1 MTQPNKLVGG
11 LLLLLVLGGGFW
23 FVQRGQRSLTA
34 AKKSFSFSIGGV
46 LFPVE
51 STKGTVG
58 EALTEAG
65 FDATA
70 RSIPQKEAP
79 LYAGMIVTV
88 QMPKTIALETE
99 NGKEEK
105 QVFAETVEEALSEA
119 VISLGETDLVE
130 PAREVSVTDRMSIAV
145 TRVSVTEEPVEDIIP
160 FEKIETE
167 DDSVSWQTKKV
178 VQKGVAGKRARVYKV
193 SRHNGK
199 IVEKKL
205 LREEIL
211 AEAIPEKTVIG
222 TKVTVGKS
230 HTGGASWYAHT
241 GTLAAANPWLPMGSY
256 VRVTNTGN
264 GKSVIVRINDRG
276 PFGKGRIIDLDKVA
290 FAKIADL
297 GTGVIQ
303 VKMEEIK

>member
-1 MTQPNKLVGG
+1 M
-11 LLLLLVLGGGFW
+11 
-23 FVQRGQRSLTA
+23 QRSQRSLTA
-34 AKKSFSFSIGGV
+34 TEKPFFFSIGGT
-46 LFPVE
+46 LFPAE

-65 FDATA
+65 FDTA
-70 RSIPQKEAP
+70 VRSMPQKEAS
-79 LYAGMIVTV
+79 LYAGTIITV
-88 QMPKTIALETE
+88 QLPKTITFETE
-99 NGKEEK
+99 SGKEER
-105 QVFAETVEEALSEA
+105 QVFADTIESALSEA
-119 VISLGETDLVE
+119 DISLGETDLVE
-130 PAREVSVTDRMSIAV
+130 PAREASVTDKMTIAV
-145 TRVSVTEEPVEDIIP
+145 TRVIVTEESVEETIA
-160 FEKIETE
+160 FEKTETE

-178 VQKGVAGKRARVYKV
+178 VQKGVAGKRARVYQV

-205 LREEIL
+205 LREEVI
-211 AEAIPEKTVIG
+211 AEAVPEKTVIG